1 MSTNINEPIEQFW
14 IQLSSML
21 KPMLSHTNS
30 NELSELWA
38 NLDTVTNTLDVAE
51 SLTGEILA
59 RSAHWPKPL
68 NLNGADVSF
77 IGAHIGN
84 MAALKGFLQ
93 QLDDEIRD
101 QNWVGA
107 PGERDIDF
115 AATPSHTPE
124 PLGGEENDK
133 AR

>member
-14 IQLSSML
+14 IQLGSML
-21 KPMLSHTNS
+21 KPILSHTNS

-38 NLDTVTNTLDVAE
+38 NLDSVTNTLDVAE

-93 QLDDEIRD
+93 RLDDEIRD
-101 QNWVGA
+101 RDPMSA
-107 PGERDIDF
+107 PSECDADF
-115 AATPSHTPE
+115 AATPSLAPDG
-124 PLGGEENDK
+124 L
-133 AR
+133 RW

>member
-1 MSTNINEPIEQFW
+1 MSTSINEPIEQFW
-14 IQLSSML
+14 IQLASML
-21 KPMLSHTNS
+21 KLALSHANS

-51 SLTGEILA
+51 SLTGEMLA
-59 RSAHWPKPL
+59 RSAHWPKSL
-68 NLNGADVSF
+68 NLNGVDVSF

-93 QLDDEIRD
+93 QLDDELRD
-101 QNWVGA
+101 WGSTSS
-107 PGERDIDF
+107 GDEREIDF
-115 AATPSHTPE
+115 AATPSHLPE
-124 PLGGEENDK
+124 APGGEENDK